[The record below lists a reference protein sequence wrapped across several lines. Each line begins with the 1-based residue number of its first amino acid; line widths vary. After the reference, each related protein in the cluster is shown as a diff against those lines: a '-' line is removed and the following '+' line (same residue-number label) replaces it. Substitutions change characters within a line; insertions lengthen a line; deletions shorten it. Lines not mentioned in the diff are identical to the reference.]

1 MILYQIRCKK
11 RERERE
17 RESEKREREKRE
29 RSARKKKRLSVFFS
43 SVSLLKLLLL
53 RFRTSEFKTFRSAFV
68 EAIKEKKIKTWKAM
82 NMQMKTRG
90 VRASAAGRSA
100 ASNVSRFARGSAS
113 GHSSLTRSVSRY
125 APAHARQVGKGLGL
139 GQKNRSTCVVTFA
152 DASGE
157 QQTIVIGLAADSG
170 CGKST
175 FMRRVTQ
182 LFGGKPEPPK
192 GKSSLKIKK
201 ASAL

>member
-1 MILYQIRCKK
+1 
-11 RERERE
+11 
-17 RESEKREREKRE
+17 
-29 RSARKKKRLSVFFS
+29 
-43 SVSLLKLLLL
+43 
-53 RFRTSEFKTFRSAFV
+53 
-68 EAIKEKKIKTWKAM
+68 M

-100 ASNVSRFARGSAS
+100 ASNVSGCERGFQEEELE
-113 GHSSLTRSVSRY
+113 GE
-125 APAHARQVGKGLGL
+125 VGKGLGL

>member
-1 MILYQIRCKK
+1 
-11 RERERE
+11 
-17 RESEKREREKRE
+17 
-29 RSARKKKRLSVFFS
+29 
-43 SVSLLKLLLL
+43 
-53 RFRTSEFKTFRSAFV
+53 
-68 EAIKEKKIKTWKAM
+68 M